1 MTIPVCESSTHSI
14 RNVFPLLVSKVPGWL
29 DLPES
34 ARTRTVLPHHLE
46 VFTREGL
53 PEQTNCPPS

>member
-1 MTIPVCESSTHSI
+1 MRYI
-14 RNVFPLLVSKVPGWL
+14 FPFLVSKVPGWL

-34 ARTRTVLPHHLE
+34 ARTRALLPHHLE

-53 PEQTNCPPS
+53 PEQTRWLPS